1 MMKLALP
8 IVCFALAGCSMME
21 GESSYG
27 TSDASDGAAFRLE
40 AREVFGRLDP
50 VCPFTQDADQLARYE
65 ALRERYAKLKDWVG
79 GTPFAVD
86 LAIIEADYA
95 NFWASNSV
103 ECGPTDTEESIG
115 QMNAELEAMNARLG
129 TLETLAGVV

>member
-1 MMKLALP
+1 MIKFTLP
-8 IVCFALAGCSMME
+8 IACFALAGCSMME
-21 GESSYG
+21 SDTSYSA
-27 TSDASDGAAFRLE
+27 SDASDGAAFRVE

-50 VCPFTQDADQLARYE
+50 VCPFTRDADQLARY
-65 ALRERYAKLKDWVG
+65 AAMQDRYAQLKDWVG

-103 ECGPTDTEESIG
+103 ECGPTDTKESIA
-115 QMNAELEAMNARLG
+115 QMNAELEAINTRLD
-129 TLETLAGVV
+129 TLETLAGAV

>member
-1 MMKLALP
+1 
-8 IVCFALAGCSMME
+8 MME

-27 TSDASDGAAFRLE
+27 ASDASDGAVFRLE

-50 VCPFTQDADQLARYE
+50 VCPFTQDADQLARYD

-115 QMNAELEAMNARLG
+115 QMNAELEAINARLG